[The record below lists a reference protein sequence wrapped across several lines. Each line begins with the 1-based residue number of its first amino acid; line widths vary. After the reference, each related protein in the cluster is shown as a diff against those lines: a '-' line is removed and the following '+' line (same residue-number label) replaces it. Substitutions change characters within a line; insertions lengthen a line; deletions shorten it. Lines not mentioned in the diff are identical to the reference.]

1 MSEDLYDEVRRVG
14 REPVPEDQVPTGE
27 RMSPAEFAAVRD
39 YLGLTQDD
47 LAERLGVRSTKTIR
61 SWAAGT
67 HAIPDGVRV
76 EMERLEDETAA
87 VVGRL
92 VAELTASTGDPVL
105 VIPQDG
111 YQDGWPARW
120 WRHVAIR
127 VAVEVPG
134 LSIQGART
142 GP

>member
-1 MSEDLYDEVRRVG
+1 MSDMYDAVRRAG
-14 REPVPEDQVPTGE
+14 REPVPEGQVPADE
-27 RMSPAEFAAVRD
+27 RMTPAEFAAVRD

-76 EMERLEDETAA
+76 AMEQMEDDAA
-87 VVGRL
+87 SAVGEL
-92 VAELTASTGDPVL
+92 VEGLVGSRGDLVL
-105 VIPQDG
+105 AIPREG
-111 YQDGWPARW
+111 YRDGWPARW
-120 WRHVAIR
+120 WRHVAMR

-134 LSIQGART
+134 LSIVYEEAR
-142 GP
+142 G